1 MPQVVDFP
9 SLALDSRTGLSVL
22 VRVCKEIPAAGEPF
36 REFRSRLRA
45 ANLWDREKPE
55 TLLRFLGV
63 GGATIVP
70 SPCMRSL
77 ATAASEE
84 ALSHALL
91 DRLWECNPL
100 LLKTVR
106 ELLSERAYHKDE
118 ISKHLNSIAYRG
130 IVPSRP
136 SLEVWLQAALISGLM
151 KMVGIAVAL
160 GPAADAV
167 TARCADLDVDEFLE
181 SDKPWAEP
189 VIPRG
194 GGDDD
199 AAPSETV
206 GADTAAVVAAT
217 TSEFLVSHGPVLPS
231 PLRHLSADGLAS
243 PRGRERA
250 IPVVRF
256 SHGFSVE
263 LLEETST
270 KLAAWW
276 TDVGVAAAGYTP
288 ADFGLNE
295 ESWVEGADEVI
306 YRVAVAAS
314 LVFRLERDRAAVL
327 AAFKALD
334 FAGVLADLYQGTVP
348 DTLPRDVDA
357 KSLMLA
363 SLAARRC
370 AEAPELAATIERKAS
385 AAEALVVLESALG
398 RGLFRIELFW
408 ILDMLAKLGVIRFDD
423 LGDVTTPPYRIVRDT
438 LFRLGFIE
446 SPYAITPAELTVA
459 AKAARR
465 AAGTAPAAELL
476 ATFAMAAGCSY
487 DCAHRKTCDF
497 ACRERLE

>member
-9 SLALDSRTGLSVL
+9 ALALDSRTGLSVL
-22 VRVCKEIPAAGEPF
+22 VRVCKETPVAGEPF

-45 ANLWDREKPE
+45 AKLWDREKPA
-55 TLLRFLGV
+55 TLLRWLGV

-70 SPCMRSL
+70 SSSMR
-77 ATAASEE
+77 AIADAASEE
-84 ALSHALL
+84 ALAAAVL
-91 DRLWECNPL
+91 DRMWECNPL

-106 ELLSERAYHKDE
+106 DLLAERAYHKDE
-118 ISKHLNSIAYRG
+118 VSKHLNSIAYRG
-130 IVPSRP
+130 VVPSRP
-136 SLEVWLQAALISGLM
+136 NLEVWLQAAIIAGLL
-151 KMVGIAVAL
+151 KPVGIAVAL
-160 GPAADAV
+160 GSAAEAFA
-167 TARCADLDVDEFLE
+167 ARCADFDVDEFLE
-181 SDKPWAEP
+181 TDKPWADP
-189 VIPRG
+189 VIPSL
-194 GGDDD
+194 DDD
-199 AAPSETV
+199 AAPADVMAS
-206 GADTAAVVAAT
+206 DTAAVVAAT
-217 TSEFLVSHGPVLPS
+217 APEIAPAGPVLPS
-231 PLRHLSADGLAS
+231 PLRHLSADGVLS
-243 PRGRERA
+243 PRGRDRA
-250 IPVVRF
+250 VPLVRF
-256 SHGFSVE
+256 SHGFSAE
-263 LLEETST
+263 LLDETAT

-276 TDVGVAAAGYTP
+276 AEAGVATNGYTP
-288 ADFGLNE
+288 ADFGLDQE
-295 ESWVEGADEVI
+295 AWVEGADEVI

-314 LVFRLERDRAAVL
+314 LVFRLERDRNAVI

-334 FAGVLADLYQGTVP
+334 GAGVLADLYQGNVP
-348 DTLPRDVDA
+348 DSLPNDVDA

-370 AEAPELAATIERKAS
+370 AEAPELAATIERKPT

-408 ILDMLAKLGVIRFDD
+408 MLDVLAKLGVIRFED

-446 SPYAITPAELTVA
+446 SPYASTPAELTVA

-465 AAGTAPAAELL
+465 AAGAAPAPELL

-487 DCAHRKTCDF
+487 DCSHRKSCDF

>member
-9 SLALDSRTGLSVL
+9 PLALDSRTGLSVL
-22 VRVCKEIPAAGEPF
+22 VRICKEVPVSGEPF

-45 ANLWDREKPE
+45 AKLWDSEKPE
-55 TLLRFLGV
+55 TLLRWLGV
-63 GGATIVP
+63 GGALIVP
-70 SPCMRSL
+70 SPCMRSF

-84 ALSHALL
+84 ALAHAVL
-91 DRLWECNPL
+91 DRLWDCNPL

-136 SLEVWLQAALISGLM
+136 SLEVWLQAALTSGLI
-151 KMVGIAVAL
+151 KLVGIAVAL
-160 GPAADAV
+160 GPAANTV
-167 TARCADLDVDEFLE
+167 TARCAELDVDEFLE

-189 VIPRG
+189 VLPR
-194 GGDDD
+194 GDDD
-199 AAPSETV
+199 AAPSESV

-217 TSEFLVSHGPVLPS
+217 SFAYDLLPSHGAPLPS
-231 PLRHLSADGLAS
+231 PLRHLSAEGLAS
-243 PRGRERA
+243 PRGRERPLPIA
-250 IPVVRF
+250 RF
-256 SHGFSVE
+256 SQGFSAA
-263 LLEETST
+263 LLEETSS

-288 ADFGLNE
+288 ADFDLNE

-314 LVFRLERDRAAVL
+314 LVFRLERDRVAVL

-334 FAGVLADLYQGTVP
+334 LAGVLADLYQGTVP

-370 AEAPELAATIERKAS
+370 AEAPELAASIERKAS

-438 LFRLGFIE
+438 LFRLGFID
-446 SPYAITPAELTVA
+446 SPYAITPAELTAA

-476 ATFAMAAGCSY
+476 ATFTMAAGCSY